1 MKKAITTVVVFILC
15 FACFASG
22 KITAPLSLSWLER
35 SETNKVES
43 LGKVWLQHEKNYYLL
58 FFALLD
64 KNKKELKVPVY
75 VDVRIVNSNGEE
87 VYNETKIVKSSDYRV
102 WSSLY
107 MGDMTLASIVIRDD
121 EIKPASS
128 EEGTLYFKV
137 YNPTYVEFDE
147 MDMEI
152 SSILYGGLP
161 FGADYSNPIVVDPYE
176 LDADFD
182 NPLKVK
188 KLYAGKPIQVTVKIS
203 SINSSYNGHYSIFA
217 SDHRSGDGYSTS
229 SYLLSIYIEDSEL
242 DKLAEY
248 SRDQSITVCGF
259 LNTNTYSLE
268 LVHAII
274 IK

>member
-1 MKKAITTVVVFILC
+1 MKKAIATFVVLILC

-22 KITAPLSLSWLER
+22 KITTPLSLSWSER
-35 SETNKVES
+35 SAANKVEY

-64 KNKKELKVPVY
+64 KNEKELKVPVY

-87 VYNETKIVKSSDYRV
+87 VYNETKTIQSSDYSV
-102 WSSLY
+102 WSSPAR
-107 MGDMTLASIVIRDD
+107 GDMTLASIVIRDD

-147 MDMEI
+147 MDVEI

-161 FGADYSNPIVVDPYE
+161 FGADYSNPIVVDPYA

-182 NPLKVK
+182 NPLKAK

-203 SINSSYNGHYSIFA
+203 SINSSYDGHYYISA
-217 SDHRSGDGYSTS
+217 SDYKSGYGYSMN
-229 SYLLSIYIEDSEL
+229 SYYLSIYIEDSEL
-242 DKLAEY
+242 EKLAEY
-248 SRDQSITVCGF
+248 SRDQRITVCGF
-259 LNTNTYSLE
+259 LNTDAYSLE